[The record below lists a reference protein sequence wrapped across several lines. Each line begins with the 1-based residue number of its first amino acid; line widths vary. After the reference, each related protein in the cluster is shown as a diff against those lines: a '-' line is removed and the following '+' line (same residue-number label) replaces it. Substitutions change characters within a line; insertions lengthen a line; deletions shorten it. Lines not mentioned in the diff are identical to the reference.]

1 MSTPFVVRGAD
12 ANVLVDAE
20 WQAANGYPHDVW
32 AELRATAPVARIEP
46 DGHVPFWAV
55 TRHADVVHVA
65 AHPERYSSAQGI
77 TLRPTNATIP
87 PSEIV
92 VMLDPPKHAKVRRVL
107 SGRFTPRSVRA
118 LADDLD
124 RLATDVVAS
133 SPNPPADFDFV
144 DAVAAP
150 FPLAV
155 IAWLLGV
162 PADDWELLF
171 RWTNEIIGK
180 DDPEFRRPGES
191 PGRTIK
197 RARGEVHAYF
207 TQLIEQ
213 RRREPD
219 EHLISALLAGAIDGR
234 PLSDAQLLGYC
245 ELLVE
250 AGNETTRNAISGGVV
265 AFAEHPDQWARLRE
279 DSELVERAADEILRW
294 SSPISH
300 FARTV
305 TEACVLHDVSLAAGD
320 QVAIYFASA
329 NRDESVFDAPFEFRI
344 DRSPNPHLAFG
355 FGEHVCLGAHIARV
369 EIQAVL
375 RHLLARY
382 EGFELAGE
390 VERLRSTVN
399 GSIKRLP
406 VRATSVEATIDPA
419 NPEVGARPMFPTH

>member
-1 MSTPFVVRGAD
+1 MSPPFVLRGPD
-12 ANVLVDAE
+12 ANALVDPA
-20 WQAANGYPHDVW
+20 WQAAHGYPHEVW
-32 AELRATAPVARIEP
+32 TELRATAPVARIEA

-65 AHPERYSSAQGI
+65 AHPARYSSAQGI
-77 TLRPTNATIP
+77 TLRPTNARIP

-92 VMLDPPKHAKVRRVL
+92 VMLDPPKHGKVRRVL
-107 SGRFTPRSVRA
+107 SGRFTPRAVRTR
-118 LADDLD
+118 ADDLD
-124 RLATDVVAS
+124 RLARDVVDRTPEA
-133 SPNPPADFDFV
+133 AGDFDFV
-144 DAVAAP
+144 EQIAAP

-162 PADDWELLF
+162 PDEDWELLF

-180 DDPEFRRPGES
+180 DDPEFRRADETPGQ
-191 PGRTIK
+191 TIK

-207 TQLIEQ
+207 SRLIEQ
-213 RRREPD
+213 RRRAPD
-219 EHLISALLAGAIDGR
+219 DRLISTLLAGEIDGQ
-234 PLSDAQLLGYC
+234 PLNDAQLLAYC

-250 AGNETTRNAISGGVV
+250 AGNETTRNAISGGIV
-265 AFAEHPDQWARLRE
+265 AFTEHPDEWSRLRSSPE
-279 DSELVERAADEILRW
+279 LIDSAADEILRW

-305 TEACVLHDVSLAAGD
+305 TERCEMHDVTLEPGD
-320 QVAIYFASA
+320 QVAIYFASS
-329 NRDESVFDAPFEFRI
+329 NRDESVFDRPFDFRI

-355 FGEHVCLGAHIARV
+355 FGEHVCMGAHIARL
-369 EIQAVL
+369 EIQAIV

-382 EGFELAGE
+382 DGFELIGE

-406 VRATSVEATIDPA
+406 VRVRAHESTSDVA
-419 NPEVGARPMFPTH
+419 H